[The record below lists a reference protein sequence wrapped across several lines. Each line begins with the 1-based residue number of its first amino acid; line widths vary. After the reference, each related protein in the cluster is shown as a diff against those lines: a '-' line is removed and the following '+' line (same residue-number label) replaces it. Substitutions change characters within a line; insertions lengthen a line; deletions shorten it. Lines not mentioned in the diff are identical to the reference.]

1 MKKFWMQYL
10 PIPILLLGA
19 VVAWNIANSRSI
31 LPISATQTILRTVE
45 VIALSPEDV
54 AVTIRSHGVVK
65 PRVEVDLVSQ
75 TTGLI
80 SSASDQ
86 FVVGGHFEKGQL
98 LLRLD
103 PADARI
109 ALLSAQ
115 ALIDQIDT
123 EIQLEQLK
131 LQRVRELVDRDFAN
145 PAQLEEA
152 EYKHRINLARRGGA
166 HASLKQA
173 QRELARTEIRA
184 PFTGKMHSKTADVGQ
199 FVQRGTSLG
208 RIYAT
213 DTLEVRLPVSASD
226 LRFIALPHDDAEVT
240 TIGSRVQLQANSVDQ
255 ETNWNGQVVRVEG
268 ALSEP
273 GRILHVVV
281 RLDASTGSYP
291 PLHDDPMI
299 GRFVEAVITG
309 KTLRDVFVL
318 PRSAL
323 SNGSSLLVV
332 DGNGRLQKVGVDI
345 LRMEDDRVL
354 VNGGVSAGNRV
365 AVSALGL
372 LAGSRAQFI
381 PVLAGEES

>member
-1 MKKFWMQYL
+1 MKKFWMRYL

-31 LPISATQTILRTVE
+31 PPISETQTILRTVE

-80 SSASDQ
+80 SSVSDQ

-240 TIGSRVQLQANSVDQ
+240 TIGSRVQLQANSADQ

>member
-1 MKKFWMQYL
+1 MMKKFWMRYL

-31 LPISATQTILRTVE
+31 PSISETQTILRTVE

-65 PRVEVDLVSQ
+65 PRVEVALVSQ

-80 SSASDQ
+80 STVSDQ

-152 EYKHRINLARRGGA
+152 EYKHRIDLARRAGA
-166 HASLKQA
+166 HATLKQA
-173 QRELARTEIRA
+173 QRELTRTEIRA

-226 LRFIALPHDDAEVT
+226 LRFIALPHDDA
-240 TIGSRVQLQANSVDQ
+240 
-255 ETNWNGQVVRVEG
+255 
-268 ALSEP
+268 
-273 GRILHVVV
+273 
-281 RLDASTGSYP
+281 
-291 PLHDDPMI
+291 
-299 GRFVEAVITG
+299 
-309 KTLRDVFVL
+309 
-318 PRSAL
+318 
-323 SNGSSLLVV
+323 
-332 DGNGRLQKVGVDI
+332 
-345 LRMEDDRVL
+345 
-354 VNGGVSAGNRV
+354 
-365 AVSALGL
+365 
-372 LAGSRAQFI
+372 
-381 PVLAGEES
+381 